1 MKGPNNSK
9 RATVYFEPQLLKA
22 IQLKAVE
29 TETSVSS
36 IISEAIRHYLS
47 EDAEDLAA
55 FDDRGKEASVSFDE
69 FVKRLK
75 RDGKI

>member
-1 MKGPNNSK
+1 MKNDSK
-9 RATVYFEPQLLKA
+9 RATVYFDPKLLKA

-29 TETSVSS
+29 TESSVSA
-36 IISEAIRHYLS
+36 IVSEAIKTYLS

-55 FDDRGKEASVSFDE
+55 FDERANEPSVSFE
-69 FVKRLK
+69 QVVKKLK

>member
-1 MKGPNNSK
+1 MKNESK
-9 RATVYFEPQLLKA
+9 RATVYFDPKLLRA

-29 TETSVSS
+29 TESSVSA
-36 IISEAIRHYLS
+36 IIAKAIKTYLS

-55 FDDRGKEASVSFDE
+55 FDERAKEKGISFE
-69 FVKRLK
+69 QVVKKLK

>member
-1 MKGPNNSK
+1 MKLQSK
-9 RATVYFEPQLLKA
+9 RATVYFDPRLFKA

-29 TETSVSS
+29 TDSSVSA
-36 IISEAIRHYLS
+36 IVSEAIRTYLS

-55 FDDRGKEASVSFDE
+55 FDKRAKEPGISFE
-69 FVKRLK
+69 QVLKKLK

>member
-1 MKGPNNSK
+1 MKNESK
-9 RATVYFEPQLLKA
+9 RATVYFDPNLLKA

-29 TETSVSS
+29 TESSVSA
-36 IISEAIRHYLS
+36 IVSEALKTYLN

-55 FDDRGKEASVSFDE
+55 FKERAKESSASFEQVL
-69 FVKRLK
+69 KKLK